1 MNQLPQ
7 NRLMNIGEAAH
18 ASGVSA
24 KLIRYYESID
34 LIPKAGR
41 TEFGYRVYAEAEV
54 QTLRFIKRARN
65 LGFSIKQ
72 IGQLLGLWHDRSRTS
87 AQVRS
92 VALANVEELERKIL
106 ERRAMANTLVKLAA
120 SCRNDKRPDCGI
132 LDDLAE
138 AEIPTH
144 LDSVAKKG
152 KSAAGRPLVAAGPSR
167 RRNGNSG
174 LSPAMRTGRG

>member
-1 MNQLPQ
+1 
-7 NRLMNIGEAAH
+7 MNIGELAN

-34 LIPKAGR
+34 LIPKADR
-41 TEFGYRVYAEAEV
+41 RESGYRIYADPDV

-72 IGQLLGLWHDRSRTS
+72 IGQLLALWHDRSRTS

-92 VALANVEELERKIL
+92 VALAHVEELEIKIIEL
-106 ERRAMANTLVKLAA
+106 SAMANTLRKLAA
-120 SCRNDKRPDCGI
+120 SCRNDQRPDCPI

-138 AEIPTH
+138 
-144 LDSVAKKG
+144 KKRLG
-152 KSAAGRPLVAAGPSR
+152 KRLKTPASADRPAIMR
-167 RRNGNSG
+167 HFI
-174 LSPAMRTGRG
+174 RTGS